1 MSFMNTKNILSES
14 QINKILDTLRKAGKA
29 NVADQIANKKSLQK
43 KAIKLQQQV
52 DKINKSNK
60 DLERIFKKKMK
71 VASIADYF

>member
-1 MSFMNTKNILSES
+1 MNAKNILSES

>member
-1 MSFMNTKNILSES
+1 MSFMNAKNILSES